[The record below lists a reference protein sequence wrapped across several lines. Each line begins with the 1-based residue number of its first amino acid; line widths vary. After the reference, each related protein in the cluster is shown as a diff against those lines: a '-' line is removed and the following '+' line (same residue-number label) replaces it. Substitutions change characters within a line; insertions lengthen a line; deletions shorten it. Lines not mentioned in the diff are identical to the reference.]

1 MNRPKPPP
9 PTDKALRGLE
19 TYRDSVSNDK
29 RRDIEKA
36 IAHLRK
42 TRATINVST
51 VAARAGVTRKTIY
64 KHPDLIAVIDQ
75 YRHHRDTAEPP
86 TTGRDTSI
94 VTALRRKIAAQDSEI
109 RELKAT
115 LAQQV
120 TTIELLYG
128 QLDRRYE
135 QST

>member
-1 MNRPKPPP
+1 MSRPKPPP
-9 PTDKALRGLE
+9 PTAKALRGLE
-19 TYRDSVSNDK
+19 TYRDTVSNDK

-36 IAHLRK
+36 IAYLRK
-42 TRATINVST
+42 TNATINVST
-51 VAARAGVTRKTIY
+51 VAARAGVTRKTVY

-75 YRHHRDTAEPP
+75 YRHQPASAEQT

-94 VTALRRKIAAQDSEI
+94 VAALRRKIAAQDSEI
-109 RELKAT
+109 RELKT
-115 LAQQV
+115 TIAQQV

-128 QLDRRYE
+128 QLDNRYE